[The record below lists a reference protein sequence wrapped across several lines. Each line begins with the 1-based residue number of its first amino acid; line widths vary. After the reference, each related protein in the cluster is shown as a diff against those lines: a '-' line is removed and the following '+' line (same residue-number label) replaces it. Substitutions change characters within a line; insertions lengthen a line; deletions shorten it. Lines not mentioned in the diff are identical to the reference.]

1 MESKDHLSASES
13 LPGAVGLAR
22 AIQALRDEL
31 TEAIS
36 QAPPRGVR
44 FGLGSIEVTVEAAV
58 TKNFGGNIGIK
69 WWLLDAGG
77 EVSREKVVTQ
87 TLKLTLDPVLVQENP
102 GTHQVEV
109 VDVLVS
115 DLDESSPFDGGAE
128 PSTPPTE
135 PE

>member
-1 MESKDHLSASES
+1 MGSKDGTGASEG
-13 LPGAVGLAR
+13 LPGAVELAG

-44 FGLGSIEVTVEAAV
+44 FGVGPIELTVEAAV
-58 TKNFGGNIGIK
+58 TKNLGGNLGIK

-77 EVSREKVVTQ
+77 NASRETMVTQ
-87 TLKLTLDPVLVQENP
+87 TLTLTLEPVLVRENP
-102 GTHQVEV
+102 DTHQIEV

-115 DLDESSPFDGGAE
+115 DTDKPVQSSGSE
-128 PSTPPTE
+128 TPSTPPAE